1 MLAASALQGALR
13 AASEI
18 PESVASPSSVDL
30 PMPVASATRAIPSPG
45 TSPALPVGAQCGV
58 VCISP
63 HPPMHACVGMTSSA
77 SRPPPLAVAALWSS
91 LAHMSSVPM
100 PAEIIASASVLQQ
113 WMFESSVA
121 TVHHHESGAA
131 AAAAA
136 LLNLRSPSSCHSS
149 GLRGLAATGRDEG
162 RATAVIPHAPSLMTL
177 PPSSTP
183 EVGGDNAATSFTQQW
198 IFANKGALG
207 LFPSSVR
214 AMATVGGDNA
224 VDAAV
229 IEHAQSASS
238 GSSAEAVMSQTKSM
252 GVRGRGRP
260 RRLSRSTGGGT
271 SSLRLLLPA
280 SLAPK
285 APRSESSAT
294 VLPAELTKE
303 SELDGTG
310 HAGRPRMSWSKTKIF
325 DQMSRSGQS
334 RRWKK
339 TGAIT
344 AALSAL
350 KTVGA
355 LTAGGVSFLIFC
367 F

>member
-1 MLAASALQGALR
+1 
-13 AASEI
+13 
-18 PESVASPSSVDL
+18 
-30 PMPVASATRAIPSPG
+30 
-45 TSPALPVGAQCGV
+45 
-58 VCISP
+58 
-63 HPPMHACVGMTSSA
+63 
-77 SRPPPLAVAALWSS
+77 
-91 LAHMSSVPM
+91 
-100 PAEIIASASVLQQ
+100 
-113 WMFESSVA
+113 
-121 TVHHHESGAA
+121 
-131 AAAAA
+131 
-136 LLNLRSPSSCHSS
+136 
-149 GLRGLAATGRDEG
+149 
-162 RATAVIPHAPSLMTL
+162 MTL

-198 IFANKGALG
+198 IFANQGTLG

-238 GSSAEAVMSQTKSM
+238 GNSAEAVMSQTNSI

-280 SLAPK
+280 SLAPT
-285 APRSESSAT
+285 APRSESIAT
-294 VLPAELTKE
+294 VLPAVLTEE

-355 LTAGGVSFLIFC
+355 LTAGGVSFLIFVFDAC
-367 F
+367 LV